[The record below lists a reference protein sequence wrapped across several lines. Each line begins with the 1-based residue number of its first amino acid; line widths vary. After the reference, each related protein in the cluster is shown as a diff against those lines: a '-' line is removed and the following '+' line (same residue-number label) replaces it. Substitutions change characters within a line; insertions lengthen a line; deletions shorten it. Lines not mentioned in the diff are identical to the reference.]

1 MVMATSSL
9 LKIFLGIIL
18 LCIVCI
24 PEWFTTTEGNAI
36 YLSCILVC
44 FEESSYLSTVVSKSI
59 RCPAQENNTK
69 YVQETVNIQNNM
81 VYTVNF
87 SIYINN
93 GTLYLCE
100 QQRHIHSVFQDM
112 KIPEN
117 TTYFSLEVSGKYR
130 VYAKE
135 ESYLT
140 LVNIEDRDSFLPF
153 SFEIHVKNTTGPD
166 GIIDDMDFKDKG
178 MKTHGDV
185 INISVHFER
194 HVSYYK
200 GTLGIIWLSLIP
212 LVVVGGFIFIACKV
226 LKEKTTVPTIFYKRD
241 SASLKRCKD
250 KQNRIS
256 PKTHCLQEDHQKCAG
271 KTNLRSH
278 SALTLPTI
286 AEHLDTAT

>member
-1 MVMATSSL
+1 MATSPL

-24 PEWFTTTEGNAI
+24 PEWFTTTEGNTM

-44 FEESSYLSTVVSKSI
+44 FEESAYLSTVVSKSI
-59 RCPAQENNTK
+59 ICPTQENNTK

-87 SIYINN
+87 SIYINT
-93 GTLYLCE
+93 TLYLCV

-135 ESYLT
+135 ESHFT
-140 LVNIEDRDSFLPF
+140 LVNIEDRDPSLPF

-166 GIIDDMDFKDKG
+166 GIIDDMDFKNEG
-178 MKTHGDV
+178 MKTHDDF
-185 INISVHFER
+185 INISLNFER
-194 HVSYYK
+194 QVPYYK

-226 LKEKTTVPTIFYKRD
+226 LKEKTTVPTIFCKRK

-250 KQNRIS
+250 KQNRMS
-256 PKTHCLQEDHQKCAG
+256 PKRHCLPEDHQKYEG
-271 KTNLRSH
+271 KTNPRSY
-278 SALTLPTI
+278 SALALPTI
-286 AEHLDTAT
+286 AEHLETAT

>member
-1 MVMATSSL
+1 MVMATSPL

-24 PEWFTTTEGNAI
+24 PEWFTTTEGNVL
-36 YLSCILVC
+36 YFSCVLVC
-44 FEESSYLSTVVSKSI
+44 FEESSYLSTVLSTSI
-59 RCPAQENNTK
+59 ICPTQENNTK
-69 YVQETVNIQNNM
+69 YVQETVNIQNNT

-87 SIYINN
+87 SIYIDNT
-93 GTLYLCE
+93 TLYLCE

-130 VYAKE
+130 VYTKE
-135 ESYLT
+135 ESHLT
-140 LVNIEDRDSFLPF
+140 LINIVDRDPSLPV

-166 GIIDDMDFKDKG
+166 GIIDDMDFKNKG
-178 MKTHGDV
+178 MKTHDD
-185 INISVHFER
+185 INISLNFER
-194 HVSYYK
+194 QVPYYK

-226 LKEKTTVPTIFYKRD
+226 LKEKTTVPTIFYIRE

-256 PKTHCLQEDHQKCAG
+256 PKTQCLPEDHQKCEG
-271 KTNLRSH
+271 KKNLRSY
-278 SALTLPTI
+278 SALVLPTI
-286 AEHLDTAT
+286 SEHLDTAT

>member
-1 MVMATSSL
+1 MVMATSPL

-24 PEWFTTTEGNAI
+24 PEWFTTTEGNTV

-44 FEESSYLSTVVSKSI
+44 FEESAYLSTVVSKSI
-59 RCPAQENNTK
+59 ICPTQENNTK

-87 SIYINN
+87 SIYINT
-93 GTLYLCE
+93 TLYLCV

-135 ESYLT
+135 ESHFT
-140 LVNIEDRDSFLPF
+140 LVNIEDRDPSLPF

-166 GIIDDMDFKDKG
+166 GIIDDMDFKNEG
-178 MKTHGDV
+178 MKTHDDF
-185 INISVHFER
+185 INISLNFER
-194 HVSYYK
+194 QV
-200 GTLGIIWLSLIP
+200 P
-212 LVVVGGFIFIACKV
+212 CKR
-226 LKEKTTVPTIFYKRD
+226 K

-250 KQNRIS
+250 KQNRMS
-256 PKTHCLQEDHQKCAG
+256 PKRHCLPEDHQKYEG
-271 KTNLRSH
+271 KTNPRSY
-278 SALTLPTI
+278 SALALPTI
-286 AEHLDTAT
+286 AEHLETAT